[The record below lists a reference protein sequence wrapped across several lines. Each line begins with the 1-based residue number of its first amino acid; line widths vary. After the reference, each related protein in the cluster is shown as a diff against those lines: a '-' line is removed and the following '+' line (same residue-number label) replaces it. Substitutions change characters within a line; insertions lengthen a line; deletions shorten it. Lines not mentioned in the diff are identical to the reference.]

1 MNADEPKHRIG
12 NPKPKTRNPLVT
24 VVIPA
29 YNRAGCIG
37 EAIESALAQETSFPF
52 EIIVVDDGSTDG
64 TATVAG
70 SYGEPVRVI
79 TKENGGPASARNAG
93 ILAARA
99 PLIAFLD
106 SDDLMLPGRLALQA
120 EYLCSHPDVA
130 LVFADTVSDL
140 DPQASYLKAWGLPFV
155 ENQWFRVREP
165 YRRLLTRGNVVSNIT
180 AMFRKEDSIRVGM
193 MDESLRV
200 SEDFEFWSRMASIG
214 EFVYYCAPL
223 ARVRRHLRD
232 NLMSSPYAFTD
243 IARGRHKMMLNDSTL
258 TDAERREALALLREF
273 HRRMLRYDLRER
285 GRRQM
290 LKDLREI
297 GVWFGRGY
305 FVKWWLVSLIPQ
317 RAAKFV
323 NRLRQGKCHSARTSG
338 PASRT

>member
-1 MNADEPKHRIG
+1 MNADKPQDRIG
-12 NPKPKTRNPLVT
+12 KPKPETRNPTVT

-37 EAIESALAQETSFPF
+37 EAIESVLAQETSFPF
-52 EIIVVDDGSTDG
+52 EILVVDDGSTDE
-64 TATVAG
+64 TAKVAG

-79 TKENGGPASARNAG
+79 MKENGGPASARNAG

-106 SDDLMLPGRLALQA
+106 SDDVMLPGRLALQA
-120 EYLCSHPDVA
+120 EYLGSHPDVA
-130 LVFADTVSDL
+130 LVFADTVLDA
-140 DPQASYLKAWGLPFV
+140 DPQASYLKAWDLPFK
-155 ENQWFRVREP
+155 ENQWFRVCEP
-165 YRRLLTRGNVVSNIT
+165 YRRLLTRGNVVSNVT

-200 SEDFEFWSRMASIG
+200 SEDFEFWSRMTSIG

-258 TDAERREALALLREF
+258 TDAERREALALLRQF

-290 LKDLREI
+290 LRDLREI

-305 FVKWWLVSLIPQ
+305 FYKWWLVSLIPQ

-323 NRLRQGKCHSARTSG
+323 NRLRQRRGQSGRTISVR
-338 PASRT
+338 SRT